1 MGQLA
6 KRHVTIIKASTPLLL
21 VSWQLLCMSSD
32 ICKLHSF
39 IQYLQYKI
47 SRCLIKIVIQRYS
60 YFNGLHWSCQY
71 GFASSRNFPWH
82 GIHKKSKGCSSV
94 KRQIKDYTISFFL
107 LQTLYWNRPS
117 SFPFEIDTSKETNA
131 ACAAPCC
138 PFIHFYHSSSC
149 LLYCQHHQPL
159 WPLAHCL
166 LVEISGPLFVWV
178 DTFYEGGKHE
188 CPITIWTR

>member
-1 MGQLA
+1 MIKGIGNP
-6 KRHVTIIKASTPLLL
+6 KGINTVTWHKVQTRRVPLRTTKIEKSKMHHSSPVCPCGAACQKACHNHKSIDSFTTCFLTAFVCLVTFVNYIHLSNIYSTTQ
-21 VSWQLLCMSSD
+21 SQ
-32 ICKLHSF
+32 
-39 IQYLQYKI
+39 I
-47 SRCLIKIVIQRYS
+47 SRYLIKIVIQRYS

-82 GIHKKSKGCSSV
+82 GIHKKCKGCSSV

-138 PFIHFYHSSSC
+138 PFIHFYH
-149 LLYCQHHQPL
+149 
-159 WPLAHCL
+159 
-166 LVEISGPLFVWV
+166 
-178 DTFYEGGKHE
+178 
-188 CPITIWTR
+188 